1 MGVGKPWRTEW
12 SRPAVTGEELF
23 LGRTSNGGVVAG
35 VRGSQKGDR
44 EAPRREELLEG
55 KWAEPPAAEG
65 AQGGLG
71 LAEG

>member
-44 EAPRREELLEG
+44 EAPRRRVEILKG
-55 KWAEPPAAEG
+55 KWAEPPRQRGPREG
-65 AQGGLG
+65 
-71 LAEG
+71 